1 MEKRANILVIDDE
14 ENIRE
19 LLRELFEDENL
30 SVSTASSGE
39 EGIEIAKEKSFDVV
53 ITDLKMPG
61 MNGIEVIRKF
71 KEKNS
76 NTTVIVITGYPTI
89 ESAIEAMKEGAY
101 DYILKPFNLDQIKLV
116 VRKALERQN
125 LLKEAIV
132 DHLTGVYNLRFFHET
147 LSREISRAERYST
160 PLSLLMIDVD
170 NFKNYNDSFG
180 HQAGNILLKEIAK
193 IFTDSVRR
201 SDMVFRYGGE
211 EFCIL
216 LPNTGKGAIE
226 VAKRILHLVRKN
238 FPVTVSIGIS
248 TFPEDAKSKEELI
261 EKADIALYHAKR
273 IGKNC
278 ACLFSSKEDKCED

>member
-1 MEKRANILVIDDE
+1 MKKANILVIDDE

-19 LLRELFEDENL
+19 LLRELLEDENF

-39 EGIEIAKEKSFDVV
+39 EGIEIAKERAFDVV

-61 MNGIEVIRKF
+61 MSGIEVIRKF

-89 ESAIEAMKEGAY
+89 ESAVEAMKEGAY
-101 DYILKPFNLDQIKLV
+101 DYILKPFNLDHIKLV
-116 VRKALERQN
+116 VRKAMERQN
-125 LLKEAIV
+125 LLREAIV
-132 DHLTGVYNLRFFHET
+132 DPLTEVYNLRFFHET
-147 LSREISRAERYST
+147 LSREISRAERYSI

-170 NFKNYNDSFG
+170 DFKKYNDSFG
-180 HQAGNILLKEIAK
+180 HQAGNTLLKELAK
-193 IFTDSVRR
+193 IFIDSVRK

-216 LPNTGKGAIE
+216 LPHTGKGAVE
-226 VAKRILHLVRKN
+226 VARRILYLVRKN
-238 FPVTVSIGIS
+238 LPVTVSIGIS

-261 EKADIALYHAKR
+261 EKADIALYHAKK

-278 ACLFSSKEDKCED
+278 VCLFSSGEEKCEK

>member
-1 MEKRANILVIDDE
+1 MKKANILVIDDE

-19 LLRELFEDENL
+19 LLRELLEDENF

-39 EGIEIAKEKSFDVV
+39 EGIEIAKERAFDVV

-61 MNGIEVIRKF
+61 MSGIEVIRKF

-89 ESAIEAMKEGAY
+89 ESAVEAMKEGAY
-101 DYILKPFNLDQIKLV
+101 DYILKPFNLDHIKLV
-116 VRKALERQN
+116 VRKAMERQN
-125 LLKEAIV
+125 LLREAIV
-132 DHLTGVYNLRFFHET
+132 DPLTEVYNLRFFHET
-147 LSREISRAERYST
+147 LSREISRAERYSI

-170 NFKNYNDSFG
+170 DFKKYNDSFG
-180 HQAGNILLKEIAK
+180 HQAGNTLLKELAK
-193 IFTDSVRR
+193 IFIDSVRK

-216 LPNTGKGAIE
+216 LPHTGKGAVE
-226 VAKRILHLVRKN
+226 VARRILYLVRKN
-238 FPVTVSIGIS
+238 LPVTVSIGIS
-248 TFPEDAKSKEELI
+248 TFLEDAKSKEELI
-261 EKADIALYHAKR
+261 EKADIALYHAKK

-278 ACLFSSKEDKCED
+278 VCLFSSGEVKCEK